1 MLDVLQSK
9 VNPLYP
15 SAFNW
20 ERLKYVWISLQLIKS
35 LGHKEL
41 SYTSNFCIIII
52 FHNYPIIYYFFPATF
67 LLHGIMTAPLPASNR
82 QVDTVMVHEIN
93 HREDDDSITLEQR
106 KIPQPPKIGVFQ
118 SKDDRAD
125 PLERLSF
132 IMGKFLL
139 KGFKMLNVTCEKCEV
154 RQAN

>member
-1 MLDVLQSK
+1 
-9 VNPLYP
+9 
-15 SAFNW
+15 
-20 ERLKYVWISLQLIKS
+20 
-35 LGHKEL
+35 
-41 SYTSNFCIIII
+41 
-52 FHNYPIIYYFFPATF
+52 
-67 LLHGIMTAPLPASNR
+67 MTAPLPASNR